1 MTERNDGANVKKGRV
16 LVFSGP
22 SGVGKGTL
30 LKRLF
35 DETDFPLKMSVSA
48 TTRAPRPGEVN
59 GVHYWFMTRDEF
71 VAKQE
76 RGEFLES
83 FEVFSGGAM
92 YGTLRR
98 TVEEARDRG
107 EWVTL
112 EIDVKGAKRVVEQ
125 IPDATTVFIAPPS
138 LDALRERLVKRGTES
153 EEEIEKRLAQAELEL
168 AQSSFYQYRV
178 VNDELDVAFRA
189 LIGIL
194 RITDSGEADGTRS
207 GGFQGK
213 K

>member
-1 MTERNDGANVKKGRV
+1 MTSKNDGASVKKGRV

-35 DETDFPLKMSVSA
+35 DETDFPLTMSVSA
-48 TTRAPRPGEVN
+48 TTRAPRPGEKN
-59 GVHYWFMTRDEF
+59 GVHYWFLSREEF

-92 YGTLRR
+92 YGTLRK
-98 TVEEARDRG
+98 TVEDARDRG

-125 IPDATTVFIAPPS
+125 IPDTTTVFIAPPS
-138 LDALRERLVKRGTES
+138 LAALRERLVKRGTES
-153 EEEIEKRLAQAELEL
+153 EEEIEKRLAQAETEI
-168 AQSSFYQYRV
+168 AQSSFYQHCV
-178 VNDELDVAFRA
+178 VNDDLDVALRE
-189 LIGIL
+189 LTDIL
-194 RITDSGEADGTRS
+194 SRE
-207 GGFQGK
+207 
-213 K
+213 

>member
-1 MTERNDGANVKKGRV
+1 MTSQNDGASVKKGRV

-35 DETDFPLKMSVSA
+35 DETDFPLTMSVSA
-48 TTRAPRPGEVN
+48 TTRAPRPGEKN
-59 GVHYWFMTRDEF
+59 GVHYWFLSREEF
-71 VAKQE
+71 VAKRE

-83 FEVFSGGAM
+83 LEVFSGGAM
-92 YGTLRR
+92 YGTLRK
-98 TVEEARDRG
+98 TVEDARDRG

-138 LDALRERLVKRGTES
+138 LAALRERLVKRGTES
-153 EEEIEKRLAQAELEL
+153 EEEIEKRLAQAETEI
-168 AQSSFYQYRV
+168 AQSSFYQHCV
-178 VNDELDVAFRA
+178 VNDDLDVALRE
-189 LIGIL
+189 LTDIL
-194 RITDSGEADGTRS
+194 SRE
-207 GGFQGK
+207 
-213 K
+213 

>member
-1 MTERNDGANVKKGRV
+1 MTSQNDGASVKKGRV

-35 DETDFPLKMSVSA
+35 DETDFPLTMSVSA
-48 TTRAPRPGEVN
+48 TTRAPRPGEKN
-59 GVHYWFMTRDEF
+59 GVHYWFLSREEF

-92 YGTLRR
+92 YGTLRK
-98 TVEEARDRG
+98 TVEDARDRG

-138 LDALRERLVKRGTES
+138 LAALRERLVKRGTES
-153 EEEIEKRLAQAELEL
+153 EEEIEKRLAQAETEI
-168 AQSSFYQYRV
+168 AQSSFYQHCV
-178 VNDELDVAFRA
+178 VNDDLDVALRE
-189 LIGIL
+189 LTDIL
-194 RITDSGEADGTRS
+194 SRE
-207 GGFQGK
+207 
-213 K
+213 

>member
-1 MTERNDGANVKKGRV
+1 MTSQNDGASVKKGRV

-35 DETDFPLKMSVSA
+35 DETDFPLTMSVSA
-48 TTRAPRPGEVN
+48 TTRAPRPGEKN
-59 GVHYWFMTRDEF
+59 GVHYWFLSREEF
-71 VAKQE
+71 VAKRE

-92 YGTLRR
+92 YGTLRK
-98 TVEEARDRG
+98 TVEDARDRG

-138 LDALRERLVKRGTES
+138 LAALRERLVKRGTES
-153 EEEIEKRLAQAELEL
+153 EEEIEKRLAQAETEI
-168 AQSSFYQYRV
+168 AQSSFYQHCV
-178 VNDELDVAFRA
+178 VNDDLDVALRE
-189 LIGIL
+189 LTDIL
-194 RITDSGEADGTRS
+194 SRE
-207 GGFQGK
+207 
-213 K
+213 

>member
-1 MTERNDGANVKKGRV
+1 MTSQNDGASVKKGRV

-35 DETDFPLKMSVSA
+35 DETNFPLTMSVSA
-48 TTRAPRPGEVN
+48 TTRAPRPGEKN
-59 GVHYWFMTRDEF
+59 GVHYWFLSREEF

-92 YGTLRR
+92 YGTLRK
-98 TVEEARDRG
+98 TVEDARDRG

-138 LDALRERLVKRGTES
+138 LAALRERLVKRGTES
-153 EEEIEKRLAQAELEL
+153 EEEIEKRLAQAETEI
-168 AQSSFYQYRV
+168 AQSSFYQHCV
-178 VNDELDVAFRA
+178 VNDDLDVALRE
-189 LIGIL
+189 LTDIL
-194 RITDSGEADGTRS
+194 SRE
-207 GGFQGK
+207 
-213 K
+213 